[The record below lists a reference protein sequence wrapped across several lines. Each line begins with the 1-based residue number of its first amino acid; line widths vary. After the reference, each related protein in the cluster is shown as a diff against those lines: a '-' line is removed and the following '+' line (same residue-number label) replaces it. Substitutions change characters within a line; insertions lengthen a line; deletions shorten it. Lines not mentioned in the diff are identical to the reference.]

1 MPTATPIFVISYNRG
16 AWLAKVAD
24 AYRRQSLPVEIVVHD
39 NGSGRS
45 RHPSHA
51 RRARPGWGGRGPQPP
66 NRHRRR
72 PERRRPDRA
81 GLFRRPAGAGPLC
94 GDRLRRGPV
103 RRAAGGA
110 GGLSRVAGTV
120 PGRRLRRA
128 DAQDLR
134 HPQKL
139 SAVQPGHE
147 PAHRPVL
154 GAQPGLDHDQLRRRG
169 LRPRADRHHPSP
181 LHRAGEAFRRKKRGL
196 RVYHPYEAR
205 HLDWYPGP
213 ETSEAYHRTSSPQIS
228 HWNNAEHQGVHAGDP
243 LEAHSYVV
251 VESDAMGNL
260 LTRLKQPLIHNP
272 R

>member
-39 NGSGRS
+39 NGSDDPDTLATLDALGRDGVDVVRNPPIATADDLNAVDRTVQAYFAGRPAQVPYVVTDCDVDLSAARPEALAVYHELLERFPDAACVGPMLRISDIPRSYPLFNRVMNRHIAQFWGRS
-45 RHPSHA
+45 
-51 RRARPGWGGRGPQPP
+51 
-66 NRHRRR
+66 
-72 PERRRPDRA
+72 
-81 GLFRRPAGAGPLC
+81 PAWTTTSFGA
-94 GDRLRRGPV
+94 
-103 RRAAGGA
+103 
-110 GGLSRVAGTV
+110 VAY
-120 PGRRLRRA
+120 A
-128 DAQDLR
+128 
-134 HPQKL
+134 
-139 SAVQPGHE
+139 
-147 PAHRPVL
+147 
-154 GAQPGLDHDQLRRRG
+154 RG
-169 LRPRADRHHPSP
+169 LIDTTFA